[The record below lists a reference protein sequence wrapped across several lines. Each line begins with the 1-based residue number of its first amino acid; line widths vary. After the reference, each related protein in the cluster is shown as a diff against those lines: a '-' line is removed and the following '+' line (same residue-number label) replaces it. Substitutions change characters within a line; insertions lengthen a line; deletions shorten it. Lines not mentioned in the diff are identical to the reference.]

1 MTSERTWDWVDGIA
15 RRVIHGAALRTPN
28 SLSER
33 LEEEWLADLAVQR
46 GPIARLRF
54 ALGCCWATS
63 VIAHE
68 HVGVATL
75 PSAAAPLGH
84 VNTVRFRLDDSR
96 IFTGRTITF
105 LMVATLHAAVLYG
118 LAMGLGPQIS
128 KIIVGPLTARV
139 IQPPPR
145 TALPLPPQAQLSD
158 TRIDLPPRKEM
169 PPIESE
175 RPEEVET
182 TPHEPGN
189 PVVPSIPS
197 SSYTVNRVQGGPGV
211 GFPRAD
217 DFYPDASIRNGETGV
232 ATVRTCIDSKGRL
245 ISDPTIVQSTGSKR
259 LDDGALRLAKAAS
272 GHYRA
277 TTEDGKP
284 VDSCYPFNIR
294 FDLRN

>member
-15 RRVIHGAALRTPN
+15 RRVIHGAARRAPD

-33 LEEEWLADLAVQR
+33 LEEEWLADLAAQR

-75 PSAAAPLGH
+75 PSAAAPLTHGH
-84 VNTVRFRLDDSR
+84 TVRFRLDDSR
-96 IFTGRTITF
+96 FFTGRTITF
-105 LMVATLHAAVLYG
+105 LMVASLHAAVLYG
-118 LAMGLGPQIS
+118 LAMGLGPQFS
-128 KIIVGPLTARV
+128 KIIIGPLTARF
-139 IQPPPR
+139 IEPPPR
-145 TALPLPPQAQLSD
+145 NDLPQPPRAQLSD
-158 TRIDLPPRKEM
+158 ARIELPPRKEM
-169 PPIESE
+169 PPIESD
-175 RPEEVET
+175 RPEGVEAT
-182 TPHEPGN
+182 SREPEN
-189 PVVPSIPS
+189 PVLPSIPS
-197 SSYTVNRVQGGPGV
+197 SASAVNRVQGGPGV

-217 DFYPDASIRNGETGV
+217 DFYPDASIRIGETGV
-232 ATVRTCIDSKGRL
+232 ATLKTCVDGKGRL

-259 LDDGALRLAKAAS
+259 LDEGALRLAKAAS

-277 TTEDGKP
+277 TTEDGTP
-284 VDSCYPFNIR
+284 VDSCFPFLIR